1 MIVEVNGEKLQGVD
15 TLYEV
20 YDGTNNVFTLGQDP
34 EEPAGAILTTNIKVF
49 INGVLKTFIQD
60 YTYDGAG
67 RLLTIDTD
75 RLSVGDV
82 IKIENNLRSKY
93 SISESNIVISSDV
106 SLNIN
111 DEIDVLWFSE
121 YPSMQILSDEI
132 TGGKVVYEIPFKPL
146 GVSYVWAYL
155 NGERLTQDIDYSVEL
170 PRGVMYINRETT
182 PDDRIS
188 ITVFG
193 TDIFKL
199 PSAYEI
205 TKDMLNV
212 YRFNRYAEVNELK
225 LTADLNYYDNQ
236 ISVSDGSLLFTPIRG
251 RNIPGV
257 ITINGERIEY
267 MIKEGNL
274 LQQLRRGVQ
283 GTAIKDVHETGSFV
297 VDVSRD
303 EVIPYT
309 ETQQRTDFVSDGS
322 SLLIG
327 PLDYVPTQA
336 TSSNWTST
344 TIPAEYG
351 RCDVIEVFAGGS
363 RLRKT
368 PLTVFDETLG
378 ATSPTGDRVLEAEF
392 SVDGTN
398 PYIRLT
404 TAVPAGTRITVIKR
418 VGQSWYDRGETTAT
432 SGVTLLANETSISQ
446 FIAAKTTRL
455 PE

>member
-1 MIVEVNGEKLQGVD
+1 
-15 TLYEV
+15 
-20 YDGTNNVFTLGQDP
+20 
-34 EEPAGAILTTNIKVF
+34 
-49 INGVLKTFIQD
+49 
-60 YTYDGAG
+60 
-67 RLLTIDTD
+67 
-75 RLSVGDV
+75 
-82 IKIENNLRSKY
+82 
-93 SISESNIVISSDV
+93 
-106 SLNIN
+106 
-111 DEIDVLWFSE
+111 
-121 YPSMQILSDEI
+121 
-132 TGGKVVYEIPFKPL
+132 
-146 GVSYVWAYL
+146 
-155 NGERLTQDIDYSVEL
+155 
-170 PRGVMYINRETT
+170 
-182 PDDRIS
+182 
-188 ITVFG
+188 VFG

-212 YRFNRYAEVNELK
+212 YRFNRYAAVNELK

-236 ISVSDGSLLFTPIRG
+236 ISVTDGSLLFTPIRQ
-251 RNIPGV
+251 RNIPGI

-274 LQQLRRGVQ
+274 LKQLRRGVQ

-297 VDVSRD
+297 IDVSRD

-336 TSSNWTST
+336 TSSNWTSI
-344 TIPAEYG
+344 TIPADYG
-351 RCDVIEVFAGGS
+351 RCDTIEVFAGGT

-404 TAVPAGTRITVIKR
+404 TAVPAGTRITIIKR